1 MGDEG
6 SRGARALRRWAL
18 GSCRSNFSRGVHA
31 STGSRRV
38 MMIPDKKTKRK
49 NILTA
54 VAILAFMIFLFFF
67 TLYNTGVF
75 DRQI

>member
-1 MGDEG
+1 
-6 SRGARALRRWAL
+6 
-18 GSCRSNFSRGVHA
+18 
-31 STGSRRV
+31 

-54 VAILAFMIFLFFF
+54 LTIIVFMIFLFVF
-67 TLYNTGVF
+67 TLYNVGVF